1 MKEISLVDTRLV
13 ITDTYRSS
21 GSINNFHDA
30 LKVILDNFCD
40 LDREY
45 LFGINMSV
53 ALKPMN
59 CCVVG
64 VGSVDGAL
72 VSQREVF
79 KTALISGAKNIL
91 IAHNHP
97 SGNLTPSVQDIQTT
111 ERIKKSCDLLG
122 LQLLDSVIF
131 NYDKDIYS
139 IMSEKLEHYENHD
152 DKNMTFVNQRI
163 SLAEDTGSKKHIL

>member
-1 MKEISLVDTRLV
+1 
-13 ITDTYRSS
+13 
-21 GSINNFHDA
+21 
-30 LKVILDNFCD
+30 
-40 LDREY
+40 
-45 LFGINMSV
+45 MSV